1 MARRMG
7 WDINRVV
14 LCNARYKGVGVSYI
28 RNVIDR
34 QSANLQKIFPDMRG
48 LSPRNLKYMRAFALA
63 WPDRQIVQQ
72 LAAQV
77 PWFHNCVLLDKIAEQ
92 EVRLW
97 YARKAK
103 EEGWSRSVLV
113 MQIESQLQERQ
124 GKATGNFSLIPPPGD
139 SDMAAQIANEQIID
153 DHSLIEQE

>member
-1 MARRMG
+1 M
-7 WDINRVV
+7 
-14 LCNARYKGVGVSYI
+14 
-28 RNVIDR
+28 IDR
-34 QSANLQKIFPDMRG
+34 QSADLREAFPEMRG

-63 WPDRQIVQQ
+63 WPDCQIVQQ

-103 EEGWSRSVLV
+103 EEGWSCSMLV

-139 SDMAAQIANEQIID
+139 SDMAAQIANEQIIY